1 MPQRNEKMKIKRLS
15 KFIVAFGLL
24 LLLIAGLAT
33 ESFAQR
39 QPPNTRT
46 PIGELNGKTIYADD
60 VINQINNDSPFMP
73 ALEDDKITQDP
84 TATPAPNATPVPTP
98 VPRPAAAS
106 FDKQIDNMMK
116 TAKDWLFA
124 SILNTVVKPM
134 LPYLTFFAWIIAS
147 FVLIISFLRKFS
159 DERGYSV
166 ELLFRWGIRTLCF
179 MLVIGSAPYLLD
191 VFTLVGKQIAKPLKS
206 ANYWLMKDFDE
217 KMRQY
222 VKANFSVED
231 PNAIIAERLPNGEPG
246 ILGVINNKESSVA
259 DITADLNFLNWNMP
273 RMFSLVVISQNIIK
287 FGGILL
293 ALAGLFILIG
303 LKLASPIM
311 AALGFDD
318 KFAAQTFYPFCWG
331 VATFCLSYPIVK
343 EIAMYIAYS
352 IGLIALSIYN
362 GEPLYTLDPN
372 TAKIISTGNYDP
384 GSSAAIVTFLF
395 FIAALSYILTP
406 TLAYKLLRGQVYE
419 SVNQVSMGWMLSAV
433 GTALETYGLVAGA
446 AINRQAEN
454 TQIQGIYNSEKTN
467 AKAALE
473 AGKLQTDARRIQ
485 ALSGVQ
491 GSLQTTLGQIY
502 GNQTTNMLITNS
514 NRTMQLQQTSASTQR
529 EIGSQRIEYTDRTNR
544 LGFETNREKGNRWVE
559 NEAQI
564 NDNILNMSPG
574 SGVVGT
580 RGLAGVVA
588 NGAGSATGIPL
599 DPSQVRQTYG
609 NQITDE
615 QYKLNLGQ
623 NTRTL
628 TSNRENSENYQ
639 ENLNASINQNADAT
653 IGAIQKGASIS
664 AGAAKQGAGTQT
676 TGINQSY
683 GLEIKANDV
692 TFTGRNEAALINK
705 NSAEES
711 AHLRM
716 AATIVTGFF
725 RDMDR
730 RLEEMKP
737 KY

>member
-1 MPQRNEKMKIKRLS
+1 MSQRNEKMKIKGLS
-15 KFIVAFGLL
+15 KLVAAFGLL

-33 ESFAQR
+33 GTLAQR
-39 QPPNTRT
+39 QPPSTDA
-46 PIGELNGKTIYADD
+46 PIGELNGKTIYADE

-84 TATPAPNATPVPTP
+84 TATPAPNATPVQAP

-311 AALGFDD
+311 ASLGFDD

-362 GEPLYTLDPN
+362 NEPLYTLDPN

-395 FIAALSYILTP
+395 FIAALSYILSVV
-406 TLAYKLLRGQVYE
+406 LAYKLLRGQVYE

-502 GNQTTNMLITNS
+502 GNQTTSALITNS

-529 EIGSQRIEYTDRTNR
+529 EIGSQRIDYTDRTNR

-628 TSNRENSENYQ
+628 SSQRENSEDYQ

-676 TGINQSY
+676 TGINQAY
-683 GLEIKANDV
+683 GLEIKANDAN
-692 TFTGRNEAALINK
+692 FTGRNEAALINK

-711 AHLRM
+711 AVSRM

>member
-1 MPQRNEKMKIKRLS
+1 MWQSTNQTRNKKRAKLI
-15 KFIVAFGLL
+15 FVLGLVL
-24 LLLIAGLAT
+24 FSILNLAT
-33 ESFAQR
+33 ESYAQ
-39 QPPNTRT
+39 QPQPTTQT
-46 PIGELNGKTIYADD
+46 PIGVINGKTIYADE

-73 ALEDDKITQDP
+73 ALEDDKLDEPTTQP
-84 TATPAPNATPVPTP
+84 SPNATPVPTP
-98 VPRPAAAS
+98 VPRPAAPS

-124 SILNTVVKPM
+124 SVLNTVVRPM

-166 ELLFRWGIRTLCF
+166 EQLFRWGIRTLVF
-179 MLVIGSAPYLLD
+179 MLIIGSAPYLLD
-191 VFTLVGKQIAKPLKS
+191 VFTLIGKQIANPLKS
-206 ANYWLMKDFDE
+206 ANHWIVKNFDE

-259 DITADLNFLNWNMP
+259 DITADMNFLNWNMP

-303 LKLASPIM
+303 LKLSSPIM

-343 EIAMYIAYS
+343 EVAMYIAYS
-352 IGLIALSIYN
+352 IGIIALSIYN
-362 GEPLYTLDPN
+362 NEALYTLDPA

-395 FIAALSYILTP
+395 FIASLSYILSVV
-406 TLAYKLLRGQVYE
+406 LAYKLLRGQVYE
-419 SVNQVSMGWMLSAV
+419 SVNQISMGWMLSAV

-454 TQIQGIYNSEKTN
+454 TQVQGIYNAEKAN
-467 AKAALE
+467 AKAAFD

-485 ALSGVQ
+485 AVSGVQ

-514 NRTMQLQQTSASTQR
+514 NRTMQLQQTNAATQR
-529 EIGSQRIEYTDRTNR
+529 EIQSQRVDYTDRTNR
-544 LGFETNREKGNRWVE
+544 LGFESSREKGSRWVE
-559 NEAQI
+559 NEAQK
-564 NDNILNMSPG
+564 NENILNMVPG

-580 RGLAGVVA
+580 RGLAGVIAQGGGELGGV
-588 NGAGSATGIPL
+588 PL

-628 TSNRENSENYQ
+628 GSNRQTSENYQ
-639 ENLNASINQNADAT
+639 VQMEASINQNADAT
-653 IGAIQKGASIS
+653 IGAINKGAAIS
-664 AGAAKQGAGTQT
+664 AGAAQQGAQTQMG
-676 TGINQSY
+676 GINQAY
-683 GLEIKANDV
+683 GLELKANDA
-692 TFTGRNEAALINK
+692 TFAGRNEAALINK
-705 NSAEES
+705 TSAEEA

-716 AATIVTGFF
+716 TATVVTGFF

>member
-1 MPQRNEKMKIKRLS
+1 MSTRNEISKIKSRS
-15 KFIVAFGLL
+15 KLVALLGVLL
-24 LLLIAGLAT
+24 LFVSGLASIT
-33 ESFAQR
+33 LAQR
-39 QPPNTRT
+39 QT
-46 PIGELNGKTIYADD
+46 PIGEINGKQIYADD

-73 ALEDDKITQDP
+73 ALEDDKLKEP
-84 TATPAPNATPVPTP
+84 TVSSSPTGTPVPTP
-98 VPRPAAAS
+98 APRPLAPS

-124 SILNTVVKPM
+124 SILNTVVRPV

-166 ELLFRWGIRTLCF
+166 ELLFRWGIRTLLF
-179 MLVIGSAPYLLD
+179 MLIIGSAPYLLD
-191 VFTLVGKQIAKPLKS
+191 VFTLIGKQIANPVKS
-206 ANYWLMKDFDE
+206 ANYWLVKDFDE

-273 RMFSLVVISQNIIK
+273 RMFTLMVVSQNIIK

-352 IGLIALSIYN
+352 IGIIALSIYN
-362 GEPLYTLDPN
+362 NEPLFSLDPN

-395 FIAALSYILTP
+395 FIASLSYILSVV
-406 TLAYKLLRGQVYE
+406 LAYKLLRGQVYE
-419 SVNQVSMGWMLSAV
+419 SVNQISMGWMLSAV
-433 GTALETYGLVAGA
+433 GTALETYGLVAGG

-454 TQIQGIYNSEKTN
+454 TQIQGIYNAEKTN
-467 AKAALE
+467 AKAALD

-502 GNQTTNMLITNS
+502 GNTTTNMLITNS
-514 NRTMQLQQTSASTQR
+514 NRTMQLQQTSAATQR
-529 EIGSQRIEYTDRTNR
+529 EIGSQRVEYIDRTNR
-544 LGFETNREKGNRWVE
+544 LGFEASREKGQRWVE

-580 RGLAGVVA
+580 RGLAGVIA

-628 TSNRENSENYQ
+628 TSNREMSENYQ

-664 AGAAKQGAGTQT
+664 AGAAKQGAATQT
-676 TGINQSY
+676 AGINQAY

-692 TFTGRNEAALINK
+692 TFAGRNEAALISK
-705 NSAEES
+705 NSAEEA

-716 AATIVTGFF
+716 AATVVTGFF

>member
-1 MPQRNEKMKIKRLS
+1 MFQKNEKTQTEKQLKTIIALG
-15 KFIVAFGLL
+15 ALL
-24 LLLIAGLAT
+24 LTLAGFST
-33 ESFAQR
+33 KSFAQR
-39 QPPNTRT
+39 QPPQPQT
-46 PIGELNGKTIYADD
+46 PIGTINGKPIYTDD
-60 VINQINNDSPFMP
+60 IINGINNDSPFMP
-73 ALEDDKITQDP
+73 ALEDDRVTSQP
-84 TATPAPNATPVPTP
+84 TSAPNQNATPVPTP
-98 VPRPAAAS
+98 PVRPAAPS

-116 TAKDWLFA
+116 TAKDWLFV
-124 SILNTVVKPM
+124 SVLNTVVRPA

-166 ELLFRWGIRTLCF
+166 ELLFRWGIRTLFF
-179 MLVIGSAPYLLD
+179 MLIIGSAPYLMD
-191 VFTLVGKQIAKPLKS
+191 VFTLIGKQIANPVRG
-206 ANYWLMKDFDE
+206 ANYWLVKDFDK
-217 KMRQY
+217 KMKSY

-231 PNAIIAERLPNGEPG
+231 PNSIIATRLPNGEPG

-273 RMFSLVVISQNIIK
+273 RMFSLLVISQNIIK

-303 LKLASPIM
+303 LKLSSPIM

-343 EIAMYIAYS
+343 EVAMYIAYS
-352 IGLIALSIYN
+352 IGIVALSIYN
-362 GEPLYTLDPN
+362 NEPLYSLDPN
-372 TAKIISTGNYDP
+372 TAKIISSGNYDP

-395 FIAALSYILTP
+395 FIAALSYILSVV
-406 TLAYKLLRGQVYE
+406 LAYKLLRGQVYE

-454 TQIQGIYNSEKTN
+454 TQIQGIYNSERVG
-467 AKAALE
+467 AKAGFD

-514 NRTMQLQQTSASTQR
+514 NRTMQLQQTNAATQR
-529 EIGSQRIEYTDRTNR
+529 EIGSQRIDYTDRTNR
-544 LGFETNREKGNRWVE
+544 LGFEASREKGQRWVE

-564 NDNILNMSPG
+564 NDNILNMIPG
-574 SGVVGT
+574 SGVIGT
-580 RGLAGVVA
+580 RGIAGTVA
-588 NGAGSATGIPL
+588 QGIGSKSGIPL

-615 QYKLNLGQ
+615 QYNLNVSQ
-623 NTRTL
+623 NTRTVVAQ
-628 TSNRENSENYQ
+628 RENSENYQ
-639 ENLNASINQNADAT
+639 ANMEASINQNADST
-653 IGAIQKGASIS
+653 IGAINTGANIS
-664 AGAAKQGAGTQT
+664 AGAAKQGAATQT
-676 TGINQSY
+676 AGINQSY
-683 GLEIKANDV
+683 NLELKANDV
-692 TFTGRNEAALINK
+692 TFAGRNEAALINK
-705 NSAEES
+705 NSAEEA

-716 AATIVTGFF
+716 AATVVTGFF

>member
-1 MPQRNEKMKIKRLS
+1 MPQKITNTKTLI
-15 KFIVAFGLL
+15 KLAFAAIFLFFL
-24 LLLIAGLAT
+24 VFSAPENSL
-33 ESFAQR
+33 AQR
-39 QPPNTRT
+39 QPPQTRT
-46 PIGELNGKTIYADD
+46 PIGELNGQPIYADD

-73 ALEDDKITQDP
+73 ALEDDKLKEP
-84 TATPAPNATPVPTP
+84 TVSQSPNATPVPTP
-98 VPRPAAAS
+98 VPRPAAPS

-124 SILNTVVKPM
+124 SVLNTVVRPM

-191 VFTLVGKQIAKPLKS
+191 VFTLIGKQIANPIKS
-206 ANYWLMKDFDE
+206 ANYWLVKDFDE

-273 RMFSLVVISQNIIK
+273 RMFSLVVVSQNIIK

-362 GEPLYTLDPN
+362 NEPLYTLDPN

-395 FIAALSYILTP
+395 FIAVLSYILTP

-454 TQIQGIYNSEKTN
+454 TQIQGIYNAEKTN
-467 AKAALE
+467 SKAAYE
-473 AGKLQTDARRIQ
+473 AGRLQTDARRIQ

-514 NRTMQLQQTSASTQR
+514 NRTMQLQQTNASTQR
-529 EIGSQRIEYTDRTNR
+529 EIQSQRVDYTDRTNR
-544 LGFETNREKGNRWVE
+544 LGFEANREKGNRWVE
-559 NEAQI
+559 NEAQV
-564 NDNILNMSPG
+564 NENILNMVPG

-580 RGLAGVVA
+580 RGLGGVIA
-588 NGAGSATGIPL
+588 NGAGSTFDIPL
-599 DPSQVRQTYG
+599 DPSQVRQTFG

-628 TSNRENSENYQ
+628 SSQRENSESYQ
-639 ENLNASINQNADAT
+639 EKLNASINQNADAT
-653 IGAIQKGASIS
+653 IGAINKGASIS
-664 AGAAKQGAGTQT
+664 AGAAKQGAAIQT
-676 TGINQSY
+676 SGINQAY
-683 GLEIKANDV
+683 GLEIKATDV
-692 TFTGRNEAALINK
+692 TFAGRNDAALINK
-705 NSAEES
+705 NSAEEA
-711 AHLRM
+711 AHLRL
-716 AATIVTGFF
+716 AATVVTGFF

>member
-1 MPQRNEKMKIKRLS
+1 M
-15 KFIVAFGLL
+15 
-24 LLLIAGLAT
+24 GLAFAAIFT
-33 ESFAQR
+33 FFLVVSSPENSLAQR
-39 QPPNTRT
+39 QPPQIRT
-46 PIGELNGKTIYADD
+46 PIGVINGKTIYADD

-73 ALEDDKITQDP
+73 TLEDDKLKEP
-84 TATPAPNATPVPTP
+84 TVSTSPVATP
-98 VPRPAAAS
+98 VPRPVAPS

-166 ELLFRWGIRTLCF
+166 ELLFRWGIRTLVF
-179 MLVIGSAPYLLD
+179 MIVIGSAPYLLD
-191 VFTLVGKQIAKPLKS
+191 VFTLTGKQIASPIKS
-206 ANYWLMKDFDE
+206 ANYWLVKDFDE

-231 PNAIIAERLPNGEPG
+231 PNALLAERLPNGEPG

-303 LKLASPIM
+303 LKLSSPIM

-384 GSSAAIVTFLF
+384 GSSAAIITFLF

-454 TQIQGIYNSEKTN
+454 TQIQGIYNAEKTN
-467 AKAALE
+467 SKAAYE
-473 AGKLQTDARRIQ
+473 AGQLQTDARRIQ

-502 GNQTTNMLITNS
+502 GNQTTSALITNS
-514 NRTMQLQQTSASTQR
+514 NRTMQLQQTNASTER
-529 EIGSQRIEYTDRTNR
+529 EIQSQRVDYTDRTNR
-544 LGFETNREKGNRWVE
+544 LGFESSREKGNRWVE
-559 NEAQI
+559 SQAQI
-564 NDNILNMSPG
+564 NDNILNMTPG
-574 SGVVGT
+574 SQALGT

-615 QYKLNLGQ
+615 QYKLNLSQ

-628 TSNRENSENYQ
+628 TSQRETSEAYQ
-639 ENLNASINQNADAT
+639 EKLNASINQNADAT
-653 IGAIQKGASIS
+653 LQAINKGASIS
-664 AGAAKQGAGTQT
+664 AGAAKQGASIQT
-676 TGINQSY
+676 AGINQAY
-683 GLEIKANDV
+683 GLETKANDV
-692 TFTGRNEAALINK
+692 TFAGRNEAALINK
-705 NSAEES
+705 NSAEEA

-716 AATIVTGFF
+716 AATVVTGFF

>member
-1 MPQRNEKMKIKRLS
+1 MI
-15 KFIVAFGLL
+15 
-24 LLLIAGLAT
+24 
-33 ESFAQR
+33 
-39 QPPNTRT
+39 
-46 PIGELNGKTIYADD
+46 
-60 VINQINNDSPFMP
+60 
-73 ALEDDKITQDP
+73 
-84 TATPAPNATPVPTP
+84 
-98 VPRPAAAS
+98 
-106 FDKQIDNMMK
+106 
-116 TAKDWLFA
+116 
-124 SILNTVVKPM
+124 
-134 LPYLTFFAWIIAS
+134 
-147 FVLIISFLRKFS
+147 
-159 DERGYSV
+159 
-166 ELLFRWGIRTLCF
+166 F
-179 MLVIGSAPYLLD
+179 MLIIGSAPYLMD
-191 VFTLVGKQIAKPLKS
+191 VFTLIGKQIANPVKS
-206 ANYWLMKDFDE
+206 ANYWLVKDFDE
-217 KMRQY
+217 KMKQY

-259 DITADLNFLNWNMP
+259 DITADLNYLNWNMP
-273 RMFSLVVISQNIIK
+273 RMFTLLVISQNIIK

-293 ALAGLFILIG
+293 ALASLFILIG

-343 EIAMYIAYS
+343 EVAMYIAYS
-352 IGLIALSIYN
+352 IGIIALSIYN
-362 GEPLYTLDPN
+362 NEPLFSLDPN
-372 TAKIISTGNYDP
+372 TAKIISSGNFDP

-395 FIAALSYILTP
+395 FIAALSYILSVV
-406 TLAYKLLRGQVYE
+406 LAYKLLRGQVYE
-419 SVNQVSMGWMLSAV
+419 SVNQISMGWMLSAV

-454 TQIQGIYNSEKTN
+454 TQIQGTYNSERVN
-467 AKAALE
+467 AKAAYD

-485 ALSGVQ
+485 SIAGVQ

-514 NRTMQLQQTSASTQR
+514 NRTMQLQQTNAATQR
-529 EIGSQRIEYTDRTNR
+529 EIQSQRIDYTDRSNR
-544 LGFETNREKGNRWVE
+544 LGFEAAREKGNRWVE

-564 NDNILNMSPG
+564 NDNILNIVPG

-580 RGLAGVVA
+580 RGIAGTA
-588 NGAGSATGIPL
+588 AQSIGSATGIPL

-615 QYKLNLGQ
+615 QYQLNLGQ

-628 TSNRENSENYQ
+628 TAQRENSENYQ
-639 ENLNASINQNADAT
+639 ANMESSINQNADAT
-653 IGAIQKGASIS
+653 IGAINKGANIS
-664 AGAAKQGAGTQT
+664 AGAAKQGAATQT
-676 TGINQSY
+676 TGINQAY

-705 NSAEES
+705 NSAEEA

-716 AATIVTGFF
+716 AATVVTGFF

>member
-1 MPQRNEKMKIKRLS
+1 MSSKKEKSTVKNLS
-15 KFIVAFGLL
+15 KVITVAGILL
-24 LLLIAGLAT
+24 LFVLSLAT
-33 ESFAQR
+33 ESFAQN
-39 QPPNTRT
+39 QT
-46 PIGELNGKTIYADD
+46 PIGEINGKPIYTDD
-60 VINQINNDSPFMP
+60 VINRINNDSPFMP
-73 ALEDDKITQDP
+73 ALEDDKLNTEPQP
-84 TATPAPNATPVPTP
+84 VTNTTPVPTP

-106 FDKQIDNMMK
+106 FGKQIDNMMK

-124 SILNTVVKPM
+124 SVLNTVVKPM

-166 ELLFRWGIRTLCF
+166 ELLFRWGARTLCF
-179 MLVIGSAPYLLD
+179 MLIIGSAPYLLD
-191 VFTLVGKQIAKPLKS
+191 VFTLVGKQIAKPLKG
-206 ANYWLMKDFDE
+206 ANYWLVKDFDE

-231 PNAIIAERLPNGEPG
+231 PNAIITERLPNGEPG

-273 RMFSLVVISQNIIK
+273 RMFTLMVVSQNIIK

-303 LKLASPIM
+303 LKLAAPIM

-343 EIAMYIAYS
+343 EVAMYIAYS
-352 IGLIALSIYN
+352 IGIIALSIYN
-362 GEPLYTLDPN
+362 NEPLYTLDPA
-372 TAKIISTGNYDP
+372 TAKIISSGNYDP

-454 TQIQGIYNSEKTN
+454 TQVQGIFNSEKAN
-467 AKAALE
+467 ARAALE

-529 EIGSQRIEYTDRTNR
+529 EIGSQRVDYTDRTNR
-544 LGFETNREKGNRWVE
+544 LGFDSAKQKGERFIENGVQARENT
-559 NEAQI
+559 
-564 NDNILNMSPG
+564 LNMIPG
-574 SGVVGT
+574 SGVIGT
-580 RGLAGVVA
+580 RGLAGGVA
-588 NGAGSATGIPL
+588 QMVGGDTTQI
-599 DPSQVRQTYG
+599 REQTM
-609 NQITDE
+609 NMLTDE
-615 QYKLNLGQ
+615 QYALNLGQ

-628 TSNRENSENYQ
+628 SSQRETSEAYQ
-639 ENLNASINQNADAT
+639 AKIETSINQNADRSL
-653 IGAIQKGASIS
+653 GAIQKGASIS
-664 AGAAKQGAGTQT
+664 ASAAKQGAGIQT
-676 TGINQSY
+676 
-683 GLEIKANDV
+683 A
-692 TFTGRNEAALINK
+692 
-705 NSAEES
+705 
-711 AHLRM
+711 
-716 AATIVTGFF
+716 
-725 RDMDR
+725 
-730 RLEEMKP
+730 
-737 KY
+737 

>member
-1 MPQRNEKMKIKRLS
+1 MFQRKTKSKKSS
-15 KFIVAFGLL
+15 KFIALFGILLFALSAF
-24 LLLIAGLAT
+24 T
-33 ESFAQR
+33 SESFAQR
-39 QPPNTRT
+39 QPPNTQT
-46 PIGELNGKTIYADD
+46 PIGTINGKPIYADD
-60 VINQINNDSPFMP
+60 VINGINNDSPFMP
-73 ALEDDKITQDP
+73 ALEDDRVTIEP
-84 TATPAPNATPVPTP
+84 TSSPNPSATPVPTP
-98 VPRPAAAS
+98 VPRPAAPS

-116 TAKDWLFA
+116 TAKDWLFV
-124 SILNTVVKPM
+124 SILNTVVRPA

-166 ELLFRWGIRTLCF
+166 ELLFRWGVRTLFF
-179 MLVIGSAPYLLD
+179 MLIIGSAPYLMD
-191 VFTLVGKQIAKPLKS
+191 VFTLIGKQIANPVRS
-206 ANYWLMKDFDE
+206 ANHWLVKDFDE
-217 KMRQY
+217 KMKQY

-259 DITADLNFLNWNMP
+259 DITADLNYLNWNMP
-273 RMFSLVVISQNIIK
+273 RMFTLMVVAQNIIK

-303 LKLASPIM
+303 LKLSSPIM

-343 EIAMYIAYS
+343 EVAMYIAYS
-352 IGLIALSIYN
+352 IGIVALSIYN
-362 GEPLYTLDPN
+362 GEPLYSLDPN
-372 TAKIISTGNYDP
+372 TAKIISSGNYDP

-395 FIAALSYILTP
+395 FIAALSYILSVV
-406 TLAYKLLRGQVYE
+406 LAYKLLRGQVYE

-454 TQIQGIYNSEKTN
+454 TQILGSYNSERAN
-467 AKAALE
+467 AKAGFE

-514 NRTMQLQQTSASTQR
+514 NRTMQSQQTGAATQR
-529 EIGSQRIEYTDRTNR
+529 EIGSQRIDYTDRTNR
-544 LGFETNREKGNRWVE
+544 LGFEASREKGNRWVE

-564 NDNILNMSPG
+564 NDNILNMVPG
-574 SGVVGT
+574 GGVVGT
-580 RGLAGVVA
+580 RGIVGT
-588 NGAGSATGIPL
+588 GAQIIGSKSGIPL
-599 DPSQVRQTYG
+599 DPSQVRQIYG

-615 QYKLNLGQ
+615 QYNLNFGQ
-623 NTRTL
+623 NTRTVAAQ
-628 TSNRENSENYQ
+628 RENSENYQ
-639 ENLNASINQNADAT
+639 ANMEASINQNADST
-653 IGAIQKGASIS
+653 LQAINKGAGIS
-664 AGAAKQGAGTQT
+664 AGAAKQGAATQT
-676 TGINQSY
+676 AGINQSY
-683 GLEIKANDV
+683 NLELKANDV
-692 TFTGRNEAALINK
+692 TFTGRNEAALISK
-705 NSAEES
+705 NSAEEA
-711 AHLRM
+711 AHMRM
-716 AATIVTGFF
+716 AATVVTGFF

>member
-1 MPQRNEKMKIKRLS
+1 MSSKNEKSKIKNLS
-15 KFIVAFGLL
+15 KVIAVLGVFLL
-24 LLLIAGLAT
+24 FVSGLAI
-33 ESFAQR
+33 EAYAQR
-39 QPPNTRT
+39 QT
-46 PIGELNGKTIYADD
+46 PIGEINGNPIYTDD
-60 VINQINNDSPFMP
+60 VINQINNGSPFMP
-73 ALEDDKITQDP
+73 ALEDDKLIEP
-84 TATPAPNATPVPTP
+84 TSSPSPNSTPVPTP

-124 SILNTVVKPM
+124 SVLNTVVKPM

-206 ANYWLMKDFDE
+206 ANYWLVKDFDE

-231 PNAIIAERLPNGEPG
+231 PNAIIAETLPNGQPG

-273 RMFSLVVISQNIIK
+273 RMFTLMVVSQNIIK

-343 EIAMYIAYS
+343 EVAMYIAYS
-352 IGLIALSIYN
+352 IGIIALSIYN
-362 GEPLYTLDPN
+362 NEPLYTLDPN
-372 TAKIISTGNYDP
+372 TAKIISSGNYDP

-454 TQIQGIYNSEKTN
+454 TQIQGIYNAEKAN
-467 AKAALE
+467 AKAALQ
-473 AGKLQTDARRIQ
+473 AGQLQTDARRIQ
-485 ALSGVQ
+485 SLSGVQ

-502 GNQTTNMLITNS
+502 GSQTTNMLITNS
-514 NRTMQLQQTSASTQR
+514 NRTMQLQQTNAATQR
-529 EIGSQRIEYTDRTNR
+529 EIGSQRVDYTDRTNR
-544 LGFETNREKGNRWVE
+544 LGFEASREKGQRWVE

-564 NDNILNMSPG
+564 NDNILNMVPG

-580 RGLAGVVA
+580 RGIAGVVA
-588 NGAGSATGIPL
+588 QGIGSTSGVPL
-599 DPSQVRQTYG
+599 DPSQVRQNLG
-609 NQITDE
+609 NQVTDE

-628 TSNRENSENYQ
+628 TGQRDTSEAYQ
-639 ENLNASINQNADAT
+639 SKMETSINQNADAT
-653 IGAIQKGASIS
+653 LGAIQKGASIS
-664 AGAAKQGAGTQT
+664 AGAAKQGASIQT
-676 TGINQSY
+676 AGINQAY

-692 TFTGRNEAALINK
+692 TFAGRNEAALISK
-705 NSAEES
+705 DSAAEA
-711 AHLRM
+711 AHMRM
-716 AATIVTGFF
+716 AATVVTGFF

>member
-1 MPQRNEKMKIKRLS
+1 MSSKKEKSTVKNLS
-15 KFIVAFGLL
+15 KVITVAGILL
-24 LLLIAGLAT
+24 LFVLSLAT
-33 ESFAQR
+33 ESFAQN
-39 QPPNTRT
+39 QT
-46 PIGELNGKTIYADD
+46 PIGEINGKPIYTDD
-60 VINQINNDSPFMP
+60 VINRINNDSPFMP
-73 ALEDDKITQDP
+73 ALEDDKLNTEPQP
-84 TATPAPNATPVPTP
+84 VTNTTPVPTP

-106 FDKQIDNMMK
+106 FGKQIDNMMK

-124 SILNTVVKPM
+124 SVLNTVVKPM

-166 ELLFRWGIRTLCF
+166 ELLFRWGARTLCF
-179 MLVIGSAPYLLD
+179 MLIIGSAPYLLD
-191 VFTLVGKQIAKPLKS
+191 VFTLVGKQIAKPLKG
-206 ANYWLMKDFDE
+206 ANYWLVKDFDE

-231 PNAIIAERLPNGEPG
+231 PNAIITERLPNGEPG

-273 RMFSLVVISQNIIK
+273 RMFTLMVVSQNIIK

-303 LKLASPIM
+303 LKLAAPIM

-343 EIAMYIAYS
+343 EVAMYIAYS
-352 IGLIALSIYN
+352 IGIIALSIYN
-362 GEPLYTLDPN
+362 NEPLYTLDPA
-372 TAKIISTGNYDP
+372 TAKIISSGNYDP

-454 TQIQGIYNSEKTN
+454 TQVQGIFNSEKAN
-467 AKAALE
+467 ARAALE

-529 EIGSQRIEYTDRTNR
+529 EIGSQRVDYTDRTNR
-544 LGFETNREKGNRWVE
+544 LGFDSAKQKGERFIENGVQARENT
-559 NEAQI
+559 
-564 NDNILNMSPG
+564 LNMIPG
-574 SGVVGT
+574 SGVIGT
-580 RGLAGVVA
+580 RGLAGGVA
-588 NGAGSATGIPL
+588 QMVGGDTTQI
-599 DPSQVRQTYG
+599 REQTM
-609 NQITDE
+609 NMLTDE
-615 QYKLNLGQ
+615 QYALNLGQ

-628 TSNRENSENYQ
+628 SSQRETSEAYQ
-639 ENLNASINQNADAT
+639 AKIETSINQNADRSL
-653 IGAIQKGASIS
+653 GAIQKGASIS
-664 AGAAKQGAGTQT
+664 ASAAKQGAGIQT
-676 TGINQSY
+676 AGINQSY

-692 TFTGRNEAALINK
+692 TFAGRNEAALINK
-705 NSAEES
+705 NSAEEA

-716 AATIVTGFF
+716 AATVVTGFF

>member
-1 MPQRNEKMKIKRLS
+1 MSQRNEKMKIKGRS
-15 KFIVAFGLL
+15 KFIAAFGLL
-24 LLLIAGLAT
+24 LLLMVSLTTDAL
-33 ESFAQR
+33 AQR
-39 QPPNTRT
+39 QPPNTGT

-73 ALEDDKITQDP
+73 ALEDDKITSDP
-84 TATPAPNATPVPTP
+84 LASPAPNATPVPTP

-362 GEPLYTLDPN
+362 NEPLYTLDPN

-395 FIAALSYILTP
+395 FIAALSYILSVV
-406 TLAYKLLRGQVYE
+406 LAYKLLRGQVYE

-473 AGKLQTDARRIQ
+473 AGKMQTDARRIQ

-502 GNQTTNMLITNS
+502 GNQTTSALITNS

-529 EIGSQRIEYTDRTNR
+529 EIGSQRIDYTDRTNR
-544 LGFETNREKGNRWVE
+544 LGFETNREKGSRWVE

-653 IGAIQKGASIS
+653 LQAIQKGASIS
-664 AGAAKQGAGTQT
+664 AGAAKQGAAIQT

-683 GLEIKANDV
+683 GLEIKANDAN
-692 TFTGRNEAALINK
+692 FTGRNEAALINK

-711 AHLRM
+711 AVSRM

>member
-1 MPQRNEKMKIKRLS
+1 
-15 KFIVAFGLL
+15 
-24 LLLIAGLAT
+24 
-33 ESFAQR
+33 
-39 QPPNTRT
+39 
-46 PIGELNGKTIYADD
+46 
-60 VINQINNDSPFMP
+60 
-73 ALEDDKITQDP
+73 
-84 TATPAPNATPVPTP
+84 
-98 VPRPAAAS
+98 
-106 FDKQIDNMMK
+106 MMK
-116 TAKDWLFA
+116 TAKDWLFV
-124 SILNTVVKPM
+124 SILNTVVRPA

-166 ELLFRWGIRTLCF
+166 ELLFRWGIRTLFF
-179 MLVIGSAPYLLD
+179 MLIIGSAPYLMD
-191 VFTLVGKQIAKPLKS
+191 VFTLIGKQIANPVRS
-206 ANYWLMKDFDE
+206 ANYWLVKDFDE
-217 KMRQY
+217 KMKQY

-259 DITADLNFLNWNMP
+259 DITADLNYLNWNMP
-273 RMFSLVVISQNIIK
+273 RMFTLMVISQNIIK

-303 LKLASPIM
+303 LKLSSPIM

-352 IGLIALSIYN
+352 IGIVALSIYN
-362 GEPLYTLDPN
+362 NEPLYSLDPN
-372 TAKIISTGNYDP
+372 TAKIISSGNYDP

-395 FIAALSYILTP
+395 FIAALSYILSVV
-406 TLAYKLLRGQVYE
+406 LAYKLLRGQVYE

-454 TQIQGIYNSEKTN
+454 TQIQGSYNSERAN
-467 AKAALE
+467 AKAGFE

-514 NRTMQLQQTSASTQR
+514 NRTMQLQQTGAATQR
-529 EIGSQRIEYTDRTNR
+529 EIGSQRIDYTDRTNR
-544 LGFETNREKGNRWVE
+544 LGFEASREKGQRWVE

-564 NDNILNMSPG
+564 NDNILNMVPG

-580 RGLAGVVA
+580 RGIAGTAAQVI
-588 NGAGSATGIPL
+588 GSKSGIPL

-615 QYKLNLGQ
+615 QYNLNLGQ
-623 NTRTL
+623 NTRTVAAQ
-628 TSNRENSENYQ
+628 RENSENYQ
-639 ENLNASINQNADAT
+639 ANMEASINQNADST
-653 IGAIQKGASIS
+653 IGAINKGANIS
-664 AGAAKQGAGTQT
+664 AGAAKQGAATQT

-683 GLEIKANDV
+683 NLELKANDV
-692 TFTGRNEAALINK
+692 TFAGRNEAALINK
-705 NSAEES
+705 NSAEEA
-711 AHLRM
+711 AHMRM
-716 AATIVTGFF
+716 AATVVTGFF

>member
-1 MPQRNEKMKIKRLS
+1 MSTRKEGSKINSQS
-15 KFIVAFGLL
+15 KLAAFLGVLL
-24 LLLIAGLAT
+24 FFSCLA
-33 ESFAQR
+33 SPALAQR
-39 QPPNTRT
+39 QT
-46 PIGELNGKTIYADD
+46 PIGELNGQPIYADE
-60 VINQINNDSPFMP
+60 VINNINNDSPFMP
-73 ALEDDKITQDP
+73 ALEDDKLVEP
-84 TATPAPNATPVPTP
+84 TSSPSPNATPVPTP
-98 VPRPAAAS
+98 VPRQAAPS

-124 SILNTVVKPM
+124 SILNTVVRPV

-159 DERGYSV
+159 DERGFSV
-166 ELLFRWGIRTLCF
+166 EQLFRWGIRTLCF
-179 MLVIGSAPYLLD
+179 MLIIGSAPYLLD
-191 VFTLVGKQIAKPLKS
+191 VFTLIGKQIANPVKS
-206 ANYWLMKDFDE
+206 ANYWLVKDFDE

-259 DITADLNFLNWNMP
+259 DITADMNFLNWNMP

-343 EIAMYIAYS
+343 EVAMYIAYS
-352 IGLIALSIYN
+352 IGIIALSIYN
-362 GEPLYTLDPN
+362 NEPLYTLDPQ
-372 TAKIISTGNYDP
+372 TAKIISSGNYDP

-395 FIAALSYILTP
+395 FIAALSYILSVV
-406 TLAYKLLRGQVYE
+406 LAYKLLRGQVYE
-419 SVNQVSMGWMLSAV
+419 SVNQISMGWMLSAV

-454 TQIQGIYNSEKTN
+454 TQVQGIYNAEKVN
-467 AKAALE
+467 AKAAFD
-473 AGKLQTDARRIQ
+473 AGKLQTDAKRIQ
-485 ALSGVQ
+485 AISGVQ

-514 NRTMQLQQTSASTQR
+514 NRTMQLQQTSGMTQR
-529 EIGSQRIEYTDRTNR
+529 ELGTQRIDYTDRTNR
-544 LGFETNREKGNRWVE
+544 LGFDSKREKDNRWVE
-559 NEAQI
+559 NDAQK
-564 NDNILNMSPG
+564 NENILNMIPG

-588 NGAGSATGIPL
+588 QGGGDLTGIPL

-609 NQITDE
+609 NQVTNE
-615 QYKLNLGQ
+615 QYQLNLGQ

-628 TSNRENSENYQ
+628 GSNRQNVENYQ
-639 ENLNASINQNADAT
+639 TQMETSINQNADAT
-653 IGAIQKGASIS
+653 IGAINKGAAIS
-664 AGAAKQGAGTQT
+664 AGAAKQGAATQT
-676 TGINQSY
+676 AGINQAY
-683 GLEIKANDV
+683 GLELKANDV
-692 TFTGRNEAALINK
+692 TFAGRGDAALINK
-705 NSAEES
+705 NSAEEA

-716 AATIVTGFF
+716 TATVVTGFF

>member
-1 MPQRNEKMKIKRLS
+1 MSQRNEKMKIKGRS
-15 KFIVAFGLL
+15 KFIAAFGLL
-24 LLLIAGLAT
+24 LLLMASLVT
-33 ESFAQR
+33 DSLAQR
-39 QPPNTRT
+39 QPPNAGT

-73 ALEDDKITQDP
+73 ALEDDKITSDP
-84 TATPAPNATPVPTP
+84 TGTPAPNATPVPTP

-124 SILNTVVKPM
+124 SILNTVVRPM

-273 RMFSLVVISQNIIK
+273 RMFTLMVVSQNIIK

-343 EIAMYIAYS
+343 EVAMYIAYS
-352 IGLIALSIYN
+352 IGIIALSIYN
-362 GEPLYTLDPN
+362 NEPLYTLDPN
-372 TAKIISTGNYDP
+372 TAKIISSGNYDP

-473 AGKLQTDARRIQ
+473 AGRMQTDARRIQ

-514 NRTMQLQQTSASTQR
+514 NRTMQLQQTSASTGR
-529 EIGSQRIEYTDRTNR
+529 EIGSQRVEYTDRTNR
-544 LGFETNREKGNRWVE
+544 LGFEASREKGSRWVE

-564 NDNILNMSPG
+564 NDNILNMAPG

-580 RGLAGVVA
+580 RGAAGVIA
-588 NGAGSATGIPL
+588 QGAGSATGIPL

-615 QYKLNLGQ
+615 QYKLSLGQ

-628 TSNRENSENYQ
+628 TSQRENSEAYQ
-639 ENLNASINQNADAT
+639 DNLNASINQNADAT

-664 AGAAKQGAGTQT
+664 AGAAKQGAGIQT

-683 GLEIKANDV
+683 GLELKANDV
-692 TFTGRNEAALINK
+692 TFAGRNEAALINK

-716 AATIVTGFF
+716 AATVVTGFF

>member
-1 MPQRNEKMKIKRLS
+1 MSQRKEKTKIKTRS
-15 KFIVAFGLL
+15 KFIVIFALL
-24 LLLIAGLAT
+24 LLLVLNFTA

-46 PIGELNGKTIYADD
+46 PIGELNGKQIYADE

-73 ALEDDKITQDP
+73 ALEDDKLIEP
-84 TATPAPNATPVPTP
+84 TSSPSPNSTPVPTP
-98 VPRPAAAS
+98 VPRPAAPS

-159 DERGYSV
+159 DERGYSI
-166 ELLFRWGIRTLCF
+166 ELLFRWGVHTLLF

-206 ANYWLMKDFDE
+206 ANYWLVKDFDE

-273 RMFSLVVISQNIIK
+273 RMFTLVVVSQNIIK

-343 EIAMYIAYS
+343 EVAMYIAYS
-352 IGLIALSIYN
+352 IGIIALSIYN
-362 GEPLYTLDPN
+362 NEPLYTLDPN

-473 AGKLQTDARRIQ
+473 AGKTQTDARRIQ

-514 NRTMQLQQTSASTQR
+514 NRTMQLQQTNASTQR
-529 EIGSQRIEYTDRTNR
+529 EIQSQRVEYTDRTNR

-559 NEAQI
+559 NEAQV
-564 NDNILNMSPG
+564 NDNILNMTPG

-580 RGLAGVVA
+580 RGTAGVIA
-588 NGAGSATGIPL
+588 QGAGSATGIPL

-628 TSNRENSENYQ
+628 TSQRETSEAYQ
-639 ENLNASINQNADAT
+639 EKMKSSINQNADST
-653 IGAIQKGASIS
+653 LGAIQKGASIS
-664 AGAAKQGAGTQT
+664 AGAAKQGAGIQT
-676 TGINQSY
+676 AGINQAY
-683 GLEIKANDV
+683 GLELRANDV

-716 AATIVTGFF
+716 AATVVTGFF

>member
-1 MPQRNEKMKIKRLS
+1 MSHRNVKMKIKGLSRL
-15 KFIVAFGLL
+15 VAAFGLL
-24 LLLIAGLAT
+24 LLLIAGVAT
-33 ESFAQR
+33 ETLAQR

-46 PIGELNGKTIYADD
+46 PIGELNGKTIYADE

-73 ALEDDKITQDP
+73 ALEDDKITSDP
-84 TATPAPNATPVPTP
+84 TATPLPNATPVPTP

-124 SILNTVVKPM
+124 SILNTVIKPM

-191 VFTLVGKQIAKPLKS
+191 VFTLIGKQIAKPLKS

-343 EIAMYIAYS
+343 EIAMYIAYL

-362 GEPLYTLDPN
+362 NEPLYTLDPN

-395 FIAALSYILTP
+395 FIAALSYILSVV
-406 TLAYKLLRGQVYE
+406 LAYKLLRGQVYE

-529 EIGSQRIEYTDRTNR
+529 EIQSQKIDYTDRTNR

-664 AGAAKQGAGTQT
+664 AGAAKQGAAIQT
-676 TGINQSY
+676 TGINQAY

>member
-1 MPQRNEKMKIKRLS
+1 MSSKNEKSTIKNLS
-15 KFIVAFGLL
+15 KVTALRGFLLFFIFGS
-24 LLLIAGLAT
+24 AAV
-33 ESFAQR
+33 SPAQT
-39 QPPNTRT
+39 QT
-46 PIGELNGKTIYADD
+46 PIGEINGKPVYSGDL
-60 VINQINNDSPFMP
+60 INQINSDSPFMP
-73 ALEDDKITQDP
+73 ALEDDKLKEP
-84 TATPAPNATPVPTP
+84 TVSPSPNGTPVSTPA
-98 VPRPAAAS
+98 PRPAAPS

-124 SILNTVVKPM
+124 SILNTVVRPV

-166 ELLFRWGIRTLCF
+166 EQLFRWGMRTLCF
-179 MLVIGSAPYLLD
+179 MLIIGSAPYLLD
-191 VFTLVGKQIAKPLKS
+191 VFTLIGKQIANPVKG
-206 ANYWLMKDFDE
+206 ANHWLVKDFDE
-217 KMRQY
+217 KMRGY

-246 ILGVINNKESSVA
+246 LLGVINNKESSVA

-273 RMFSLVVISQNIIK
+273 RMFSLVVVAQNIIK

-343 EIAMYIAYS
+343 EVAMYIAYS

-362 GEPLYTLDPN
+362 NEPLYTLDPA

-454 TQIQGIYNSEKTN
+454 TQIAGIYNSEKMN
-467 AKAALE
+467 AKAAFD

-514 NRTMQLQQTSASTQR
+514 NRTMQLQQTNAATQR
-529 EIGSQRIEYTDRTNR
+529 EIQSQRVDFTDRTNR
-544 LGFETNREKGNRWVE
+544 LGFEANREKGSRWVE

-580 RGLAGVVA
+580 RGLGGVVA
-588 NGAGSATGIPL
+588 NGAGSVSGIPL

-609 NQITDE
+609 NQITDD

-628 TSNRENSENYQ
+628 ASQRETSENYQ
-639 ENLNASINQNADAT
+639 ENLNTSINQNADAT
-653 IGAIQKGASIS
+653 LQAIQKGANIS
-664 AGAAKQGAGTQT
+664 TGAAKQGAAIQT
-676 TGINQSY
+676 TGINQAY

-692 TFTGRNEAALINK
+692 TFSGRNEAALISK
-705 NSAEES
+705 NSAEEA

-716 AATIVTGFF
+716 AATVVTGFF

>member
-1 MPQRNEKMKIKRLS
+1 MSSRNEKLKIQSLS
-15 KFIVAFGLL
+15 KFVAVLGILL
-24 LLLIAGLAT
+24 LSFSSLAI
-33 ESFAQR
+33 ESLAQR
-39 QPPNTRT
+39 QT
-46 PIGELNGKTIYADD
+46 PIGEINGKPIYTDD
-60 VINQINNDSPFMP
+60 VINQINNGSPFMP
-73 ALEDDKITQDP
+73 ALEDDKLNTEPSSSPQPQSSPI
-84 TATPAPNATPVPTP
+84 PTP
-98 VPRPAAAS
+98 VPRPAAPS
-106 FDKQIDNMMK
+106 FNKQIDNMMK

-124 SILNTVVKPM
+124 SVLNTVVKPM

-166 ELLFRWGIRTLCF
+166 ELLFRWGARTLCF
-179 MLVIGSAPYLLD
+179 MLIIGSAPYLLD

-206 ANYWLMKDFDE
+206 ANYWLVKDFDE

-273 RMFSLVVISQNIIK
+273 RMFTLMVVSQNIIK

-343 EIAMYIAYS
+343 EVAMYIAYS
-352 IGLIALSIYN
+352 IGIIALSIYN
-362 GEPLYTLDPN
+362 NEPLYTLDPA
-372 TAKIISTGNYDP
+372 TAKIISSGNYDP

-395 FIAALSYILTP
+395 FIAALSYILSVV
-406 TLAYKLLRGQVYE
+406 LAYKLLRGQVYE

-454 TQIQGIYNSEKTN
+454 TQIQGIYNAEKAN

-485 ALSGVQ
+485 SLSGVQ

-514 NRTMQLQQTSASTQR
+514 NRTMQLQQTNAATQR
-529 EIGSQRIEYTDRTNR
+529 EIGSQRVDYTDRTNR
-544 LGFETNREKGNRWVE
+544 LGFDAAKQKGERFIENGVQARENT
-559 NEAQI
+559 
-564 NDNILNMSPG
+564 LNMVPG
-574 SGVVGT
+574 SGVIGT
-580 RGLAGVVA
+580 RGLAGGVA
-588 NGAGSATGIPL
+588 QMLGGDTTQI
-599 DPSQVRQTYG
+599 REQTM
-609 NQITDE
+609 NMLTDE
-615 QYKLNLGQ
+615 QYQLNLGQ

-628 TSNRENSENYQ
+628 GSQRETSEAYQ
-639 ENLNASINQNADAT
+639 EKMETSINQNADAT
-653 IGAIQKGASIS
+653 IGAIQKGAGIS
-664 AGAAKQGAGTQT
+664 AGAAKQGAGIQT
-676 TGINQSY
+676 AGINQAY

-692 TFTGRNEAALINK
+692 TFAGRNEAAMINK
-705 NSAEES
+705 NSAEEA

-716 AATIVTGFF
+716 AATVVTGFF

>member
-1 MPQRNEKMKIKRLS
+1 MSLKNEKSKIKNLS
-15 KFIVAFGLL
+15 KFVAVLGCLL
-24 LLLIAGLAT
+24 LFVSGFSVQ
-33 ESFAQR
+33 SFAQR
-39 QPPNTRT
+39 QT
-46 PIGELNGKTIYADD
+46 PVGEINGKPIYTDD
-60 VINQINNDSPFMP
+60 FINQINNDSPFMP
-73 ALEDDKITQDP
+73 ALEDDKITSDP
-84 TATPAPNATPVPTP
+84 TGTPAPNATPVPTP
-98 VPRPAAAS
+98 VPRPAAPS

-116 TAKDWLFA
+116 TAKDWLFS

-206 ANYWLMKDFDE
+206 ANYWLVKDFDE

-246 ILGVINNKESSVA
+246 ILGVINNKESKVS

-343 EIAMYIAYS
+343 EVAMYIAYS
-352 IGLIALSIYN
+352 IGIIALSIYN
-362 GEPLYTLDPN
+362 NEPLYTLDPA
-372 TAKIISTGNYDP
+372 TAKIISSGNFDP

-454 TQIQGIYNSEKTN
+454 TQVQGIYNSEKAN
-467 AKAALE
+467 ARAALE
-473 AGKLQTDARRIQ
+473 AGRFQTDARRIQ

-491 GSLQTTLGQIY
+491 GSLQTT
-502 GNQTTNMLITNS
+502 
-514 NRTMQLQQTSASTQR
+514 
-529 EIGSQRIEYTDRTNR
+529 
-544 LGFETNREKGNRWVE
+544 
-559 NEAQI
+559 
-564 NDNILNMSPG
+564 
-574 SGVVGT
+574 
-580 RGLAGVVA
+580 
-588 NGAGSATGIPL
+588 
-599 DPSQVRQTYG
+599 
-609 NQITDE
+609 
-615 QYKLNLGQ
+615 
-623 NTRTL
+623 
-628 TSNRENSENYQ
+628 
-639 ENLNASINQNADAT
+639 
-653 IGAIQKGASIS
+653 
-664 AGAAKQGAGTQT
+664 
-676 TGINQSY
+676 
-683 GLEIKANDV
+683 
-692 TFTGRNEAALINK
+692 
-705 NSAEES
+705 
-711 AHLRM
+711 
-716 AATIVTGFF
+716 
-725 RDMDR
+725 
-730 RLEEMKP
+730 
-737 KY
+737 

>member
-1 MPQRNEKMKIKRLS
+1 MSKKKENLKIKRLS
-15 KFIVAFGLL
+15 KLTVALALSLL
-24 LLLIAGLAT
+24 FIAGSAL

-39 QPPNTRT
+39 QPPNTGT
-46 PIGELNGKTIYADD
+46 PIGVLNGKTIYADD

-84 TATPAPNATPVPTP
+84 TGTPAPNATPVPTP

-106 FDKQIDNMMK
+106 FDKQIENMMK

-191 VFTLVGKQIAKPLKS
+191 VFTLVGKQIAKPVKG
-206 ANYWLMKDFDE
+206 ANYWLMRDFDE

-273 RMFSLVVISQNIIK
+273 RMFTLVVISQNIIK

-343 EIAMYIAYS
+343 EVAMYIAYS

-362 GEPLYTLDPN
+362 NEPLYTLDPV

-454 TQIQGIYNSEKTN
+454 TQIQGIYNSEKVN
-467 AKAALE
+467 AKAAYD

-502 GNQTTNMLITNS
+502 GSQTTSMLITNS
-514 NRTMQLQQTSASTQR
+514 NRTMQLSQTNAATQR
-529 EIGSQRIEYTDRTNR
+529 EIQSQRVDYTDRTNR
-544 LGFETNREKGNRWVE
+544 LGFEASREKGNRWVE

-580 RGLAGVVA
+580 RGAAGVIA
-588 NGAGSATGIPL
+588 NGAGSVSGIPL

-628 TSNRENSENYQ
+628 SSNRETSENYQ
-639 ENLNASINQNADAT
+639 ENINASINQNADAT
-653 IGAIQKGASIS
+653 IGAINKGASIS
-664 AGAAKQGAGTQT
+664 AGAAKQGAAIQT
-676 TGINQSY
+676 GGINQAY

-705 NSAEES
+705 NSAEDA

-716 AATIVTGFF
+716 AATVVTGFF

>member
-1 MPQRNEKMKIKRLS
+1 MIQNYKKINLNRRI
-15 KFIVAFGLL
+15 FAFCVLFLL
-24 LLLIAGLAT
+24 MLCGSAA
-33 ESFAQR
+33 ESSAQR
-39 QPPNTRT
+39 QQPTPRT
-46 PIGELNGKTIYADD
+46 PIG
-60 VINQINNDSPFMP
+60 VINGSPIYHDEIINTINNDSPFMP
-73 ALEDDKITQDP
+73 ALDDNRLNTQP
-84 TATPAPNATPVPTP
+84 SPNPNATPVPTP
-98 VPRPAAAS
+98 VPRPLAPS

-124 SILNTVVKPM
+124 SVLNTVVRPT

-159 DERGYSV
+159 DERGLAI
-166 ELLFRWGIRTLCF
+166 EQIFRWGVRTLVF
-179 MLVIGSAPYLLD
+179 MLIIGSAPYLLD
-191 VFTLVGKQIAKPLKS
+191 VFTLIGKQIASTVKS
-206 ANYWLMKDFDE
+206 ANAELVKEFDQKMK
-217 KMRQY
+217 KY

-231 PNAIIAERLPNGEPG
+231 PNQIIAERLPNGEPG

-259 DITADLNFLNWNMP
+259 DITADLNILNWNMP
-273 RMFSLVVISQNIIK
+273 RMFSLMVISQNIIK

-303 LKLASPIM
+303 LKLSAPIM
-311 AALGFDD
+311 AALGFDE

-352 IGLIALSIYN
+352 IGIIALSIYN
-362 GEPLYTLDPN
+362 NEPLYTLDPA
-372 TAKIISTGNYDP
+372 TAKIISSGNYDP
-384 GSSAAIVTFLF
+384 GSSACIVTFLF

-406 TLAYKLLRGQVYE
+406 TLAYKILRGQVYE

-454 TQIQGIYNSEKTN
+454 TQIQGIYSSEKVN
-467 AKAALE
+467 AKAAFD
-473 AGKLQTDARRIQ
+473 AGKLQTDARKIQ
-485 ALSGVQ
+485 SIAGVQ

-502 GNQTTNMLITNS
+502 GSQTTNVLIANA
-514 NRTMQLQQTSASTQR
+514 NRTTQIQQMNAMTQR
-529 EIGSQRIEYTDRTNR
+529 ELGSQRIDFTDRTNR
-544 LGFETNREKGNRWVE
+544 LGFDSQREKSSRWVE
-559 NEAQI
+559 NEAQK
-564 NDNILNMSPG
+564 NENILNMTPG
-574 SGVVGT
+574 SGVLGT

-588 NGAGSATGIPL
+588 NGAGDLTGIPL
-599 DPSQVRQTYG
+599 DPSQVRQNFG
-609 NQITDE
+609 NQVTNE
-615 QYKLNLGQ
+615 QYQLNLGQ
-623 NTRTL
+623 NSRTL
-628 TSNRENSENYQ
+628 TSNRQNVENYQ
-639 ENLNASINQNADAT
+639 TRMEGSINQNADAN
-653 IGAIQKGASIS
+653 IAAINQGAGLS
-664 AGAAKQGAGTQT
+664 AGAAKQGAAIQT
-676 TGINQSY
+676 SGINQAY

-692 TFTGRNEAALINK
+692 TFAGRNEAALISK
-705 NSAEES
+705 TSAEDA

-716 AATIVTGFF
+716 VSTVVTGFF